1 MWSTGEGRD
10 GKTTELVTE
19 LPTVSTTISATEF
32 TKFIS
37 ERSKYL
43 LSVANHVPKHLLH
56 FGVLTRPLLGR
67 MMLQAIEIHELL
79 DAYGAKNNQRWRRFR
94 HLVTTIR
101 VFADV
106 GYELLHIQHGLPNYH
121 LIRIEQDFLDATDA
135 ALNTICDV
143 VLEASNQV
151 LEEAADLGLDIP
163 YGPTPVEVYEESL
176 PPGRLPHDVETRH
189 IDNVYETVTLLAT
202 AFLNLSEETR
212 GLRAVRMPEPDD
224 CCHFKSDVVN
234 QEALCNLE
242 DQFHNL
248 HSLYDTYVCDTD
260 VEDVDSDLMVLR
272 GHISVAMHLLSVG
285 SSLASYFQRYVY
297 VAKEGLADSL
307 NSLVRADDLLQVLIR
322 YTIGYTVVH
331 TLAARD
337 LCQLMLNRYVEETMI
352 DVSIPVYRGF
362 HVRPSTLAA
371 SIVQHYGT
379 DVHMELGDET
389 VNVAIPLELF
399 RINEKINAQK
409 RRFLAQRIAQL
420 NLAGEYG
427 SIEFMRT
434 QIHEALLYLAQ
445 EGLIV
450 IYEPPLDLTEEAGS
464 EEEIL
469 HKCAV
474 NEVCRLLAHGKIDI
488 RLDMTVKIIGDRR
501 VLEDLRLLADSGY
514 GEDQYGNNIPLPDKL
529 SYLRR

>member
-1 MWSTGEGRD
+1 MSA
-10 GKTTELVTE
+10 
-19 LPTVSTTISATEF
+19 VSTTIPDIEF

-43 LSVANHVPKHLLH
+43 LSVAHHIPKHQLH
-56 FGVLTRPLLGR
+56 FGVVTRPLLGR
-67 MMLQAIEIHELL
+67 LMLQAIEVQELL

-106 GYELLHIQHGLPNYH
+106 GYELLHIQHGLPRYH
-121 LIRIEQDFLDATDA
+121 LVRIERDFLDATEE
-135 ALNTICDV
+135 ALDYISHV
-143 VLEASNQV
+143 VLEASIQI
-151 LEEAADLGLDIP
+151 LEEATDLGLSIP
-163 YGPTPVEVYEESL
+163 CGPTPVEVYEEAL
-176 PPGRLPHDVETRH
+176 PPGHLPHDVETRKN
-189 IDNVYETVTLLAT
+189 DNVYETVTLLAT

-212 GLRAVRMPEPDD
+212 GLRAVQMPELDD
-224 CCHFKSDVVN
+224 CRHFKSDVVN
-234 QEALCNLE
+234 QETLCNLE

-248 HSLYDTYVCDTD
+248 QSLYDTYVCDTD

-285 SSLASYFQRYVY
+285 CSLAGYFQRYVY
-297 VAKEGLADSL
+297 VPKEGSADAL
-307 NSLVRADDLLQVLIR
+307 IGLVRAEELLQVLIR
-322 YTIGYTVVH
+322 YAIGYTVVH

-337 LCQLMLNRYVEETMI
+337 LCQSMLRRYVEETAI
-352 DVSIPVYRGF
+352 NVSIPVYRGF
-362 HVRPSTLAA
+362 HVRPATLAA

-379 DVHMELGDET
+379 DVRMQLGDES

-409 RRFLAQRIAQL
+409 RRFLADRIAQL
-420 NLAGEYG
+420 NLASEYG
-427 SIEFMRT
+427 SPEFMRT
-434 QIHEALLYLAQ
+434 QVHEALLYLAQ

-450 IYEPPLDLTEEAGS
+450 VYEQPLDLTEDAGS
-464 EEEIL
+464 EDDIL
-469 HKCAV
+469 EKCTA
-474 NEVCRLLAHGKIDI
+474 NEVRRLLAHGKIDI
-488 RLDMTVKIIGDRR
+488 RLDMTVQIIGDRR

-514 GEDQYGNNIPLPDKL
+514 GEDQYGNNMPLPEKL